1 MLKKLL
7 SFIRSTF
14 LQDLREQ
21 RLSEYFSEII
31 IRNKPSDN
39 LNILDYGSGFHPK
52 VIINVSK
59 LLNKQGIK
67 LEINCFDFYTDENLN
82 NLNKS
87 FDNIK
92 FLNLED
98 FDKTKNYDF
107 VFISDVLHHIGIDKK
122 IEIKNLLDQLSN
134 KSKFILIKD
143 HFEYSIFSRMIL
155 IFMDFIGNY
164 KDDVSIPK
172 RYFKKDEFDIL
183 INEINLVKHDSIE
196 NLKLYSKLYYPFN
209 KPKYQFLN
217 LYSKC

>member
-1 MLKKLL
+1 MNDISYNFNMKNNFLSANYIHLIFSNFLSQNVKKLQFYK
-7 SFIRSTF
+7 STPDWRNKTIRI
-14 LQDLREQ
+14 
-21 RLSEYFSEII
+21 FSEII

-39 LNILDYGSGFHPK
+39 LNIIDYGSGFHPK

-164 KDDVSIPK
+164 KDDVSIHK

-183 INEINLVKHDSIE
+183 M
-196 NLKLYSKLYYPFN
+196 KLIL
-209 KPKYQFLN
+209 
-217 LYSKC
+217 